1 MKKNSLRQQA
11 KILGIT
17 PAYLSYM
24 INGKRPW
31 NPDLKDRYEQLVN
44 TIPKS
49 VNKRSK
55 KELGLGGGDTRLLGV
70 EVNSG
75 GAEEARTPDPLLAKQ
90 VLSQLSYSPL

>member
-1 MKKNSLRQQA
+1 MSNRQIA

-44 TIPKS
+44 TLPKS
-49 VNKRSK
+49 ANKRRW
-55 KELGLGGGDTRLLGV
+55 G
-70 EVNSG
+70 
-75 GAEEARTPDPLLAKQ
+75 EAVRCAI
-90 VLSQLSYSPL
+90 

>member
-1 MKKNSLRQQA
+1 MSNRQIA

-49 VNKRSK
+49 VNKNPVGGGGEMRHLGAKDIMVGGIRVELMTSAMSTQRSK
-55 KELGLGGGDTRLLGV
+55 
-70 EVNSG
+70 
-75 GAEEARTPDPLLAKQ
+75 PL
-90 VLSQLSYSPL
+90 S